1 MNCDELTVC
10 IDDYCDGLLP
20 PGPREAVEAHM
31 AECSQCAR
39 QVRAEQRWREL
50 LREPAVAEPDSG
62 FEARV
67 LASVHGGGDARRR
80 WSTPALGAAM
90 AACLVVGLFLGPWLL
105 PSGLEEAS
113 SPETVV
119 GPVADDQVRTVQ
131 LAFESGEAL
140 ENVMLTIELPP
151 HAEIASFPGERRIS
165 WEVDLD
171 KGDNLLSLPVRTLF
185 PGEGQLVAR
194 IRHGDR
200 ERTFRARIQ
209 SGDRNG

>member
-1 MNCDELTVC
+1 MNCEELTAC
-10 IDDYCDGLLP
+10 IEDYCDGLLA
-20 PGPREAVEAHM
+20 PGNREAVEAHL

-39 QVRAEQRWREL
+39 RVRAEQRWRVL
-50 LREPAVAEPDSG
+50 LREPAVAEPDPG
-62 FEARV
+62 FESRV

-90 AACLVVGLFLGPWLL
+90 AACLVVGLFIGQWFLPLG
-105 PSGLEEAS
+105 SEEAA

-119 GPVADDQVRTVQ
+119 GPVADDQVRTVR
-131 LAFESGEAL
+131 LAFESGKAL
-140 ENVMLTIELPP
+140 ENVTLTIELPP

-185 PGEGQLVAR
+185 PGDGELVAR

-200 ERTFRARIQ
+200 ERTFRAPIG